1 MSACIRHP
9 RLHAPCLLVC
19 PSLERPFQPARSVLA
34 CVPRSC
40 PHAHLF
46 PNIES
51 SPSLCVPH
59 RCLHLL
65 WLPVRSILSGEPR
78 SQGRPS
84 LPEPRAHRPPSVRAP
99 ARRTLGGGG
108 GPSWAAPRL
117 PPRRPAAGAAPRA
130 PPCPAGPGGAAHPA
144 PLAEARRGGPRQAER
159 RGSRMAAGQ
168 RRDTASSPLA
178 LALGLLAVA
187 QVRGFAG
194 PPPASPGRGSPAAQ
208 GRREVRT
215 CGSRGRPGRAALPRW
230 APPRPAGSCRGCPQP
245 LPARRA
251 AGGLCRRLG
260 VPSARSC
267 EPGSSRQ
274 IPRREDGRV
283 LVKVAMLLSFS
294 ECRE

>member
-1 MSACIRHP
+1 M
-9 RLHAPCLLVC
+9 
-19 PSLERPFQPARSVLA
+19 
-34 CVPRSC
+34 PRSC

-65 WLPVRSILSGEPR
+65 WLPVRSVLSGEPR

-144 PLAEARRGGPRQAER
+144 PLAEARKGGPRQAER

-187 QVRGFAG
+187 QVFGDQN
-194 PPPASPGRGSPAAQ
+194 Q
-208 GRREVRT
+208 GAVFLREFTLIRRESLHDDFLSDLLDNHKT
-215 CGSRGRPGRAALPRW
+215 ED
-230 APPRPAGSCRGCPQP
+230 P
-245 LPARRA
+245 LPN
-251 AGGLCRRLG
+251 L
-260 VPSARSC
+260 
-267 EPGSSRQ
+267 Q
-274 IPRREDGRV
+274 
-283 LVKVAMLLSFS
+283 KMSFS
-294 ECRE
+294 LCDNPGPS